1 MRGYVFPVIP
11 EETISEKNFTRNL
24 RSTFSINTFSE
35 QKTIKFS
42 ESNWSSMTI
51 NLLFKRHAEFSRFLK
66 GFSSHVILARA
77 VFPSSKLSSRT
88 NVP

>member
-51 NLLFKRHAEFSRFLK
+51 NLLFKRHLVGFLK

>member
-51 NLLFKRHAEFSRFLK
+51 NLLFKRHAEFSRFFK
-66 GFSSHVILARA
+66 RIFVTCYSSPCCVSAIKAIQ
-77 VFPSSKLSSRT
+77 
-88 NVP
+88 